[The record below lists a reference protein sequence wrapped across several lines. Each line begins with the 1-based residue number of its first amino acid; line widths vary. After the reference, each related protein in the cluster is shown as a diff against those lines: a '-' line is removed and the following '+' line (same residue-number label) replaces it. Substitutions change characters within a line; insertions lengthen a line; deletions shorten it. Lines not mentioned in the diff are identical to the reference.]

1 MKAILCKAYGPPE
14 SLVYEDIPIVPPQ
27 ANEIQIDV
35 QAAGVNFPDNLVIL
49 EKDQYKPKL
58 PFSPGGEL
66 SGIVRAIGSE
76 VEGFQIGDQVFSGT
90 VWGAF
95 REVVNVSA
103 HNTFHMSPSMDF
115 DHAATFIC
123 AFGTA
128 VHCLKDRARLE
139 AGQTLAV
146 LGAAGGVGTAIIQV
160 GKAMGARVIA
170 CASTP
175 EKLAHCKAAGA
186 DELLNYSE
194 EDLKTR
200 LKELTDGQGVD
211 VIVDPVGSD
220 YSEQALRAI
229 AWGGR
234 FAVVG
239 FTAGAIARI
248 PLNLVLLKGCELV
261 GVFWSTSTR
270 RNTPRNRRNIQQALE
285 WFESGLLRPVI
296 YHRFA
301 LPEVAKALRMVS
313 NRQAQG
319 RLLILPEHRMH

>member
-1 MKAILCKAYGPPE
+1 
-14 SLVYEDIPIVPPQ
+14 
-27 ANEIQIDV
+27 
-35 QAAGVNFPDNLVIL
+35 
-49 EKDQYKPKL
+49 
-58 PFSPGGEL
+58 
-66 SGIVRAIGSE
+66 
-76 VEGFQIGDQVFSGT
+76 
-90 VWGAF
+90 AF

-115 DHAATFIC
+115 DQAATFIC
-123 AFGTA
+123 AYGTA

-160 GKAMGARVIA
+160 AKAMGARVIA

-175 EKLAHCKAAGA
+175 EKLAQCQENGA
-186 DELLNYSE
+186 DDLLNYSE
-194 EDLKTR
+194 EDLKSR
-200 LKELTDGQGVD
+200 LKELTNGKGVD

-239 FTAGAIARI
+239 FTAGAIAHI

-270 RNTPRNRRNIQQALE
+270 RNPPRNRRNIQQALD
-285 WFESGLLRPVI
+285 WFEAGLLRPVLFG
-296 YHRFA
+296 RFP

-313 NRQAQG
+313 NRKAQG
-319 RLLILPEHRMH
+319 RLVILPAHRFH